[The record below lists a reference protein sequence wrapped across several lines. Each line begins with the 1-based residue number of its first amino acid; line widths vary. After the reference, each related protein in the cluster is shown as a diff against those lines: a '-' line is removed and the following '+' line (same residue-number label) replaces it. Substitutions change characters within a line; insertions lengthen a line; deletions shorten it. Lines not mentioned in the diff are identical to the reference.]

1 MITLTANPSLM
12 ATIIGH
18 TDNQGSRK
26 YNQVLSEARAQS
38 VLNWLVENGID
49 ASRLSFEGRGMDE
62 PVAKNDTEWGRG
74 LNRRTE
80 VQLR

>member
-1 MITLTANPSLM
+1 
-12 ATIIGH
+12 
-18 TDNQGSRK
+18 
-26 YNQVLSEARAQS
+26 
-38 VLNWLVENGID
+38 
-49 ASRLSFEGRGMDE
+49 MDE